1 MDEKRFLIVKHGHS
15 FLFLLLFS
23 MNLFIRRLFL
33 MYVHYEALAG
43 ADSEVGF
50 DPFTLN
56 WKLANEAA
64 LSLNIVAV
72 AGILASF
79 WRKDIYPKFW
89 PFFALVFAL
98 SVLYSSGFMMA
109 YMTGFHFILLSIM
122 LINSYGLF
130 ALVFLRKKWDS
141 IDPVDSGMGAEKNE

>member
-1 MDEKRFLIVKHGHS
+1 VDEKRFLIVKHGHS
-15 FLFLLLFS
+15 FLFLFLFLV
-23 MNLFIRRLFL
+23 NLSIRRLFL

-56 WKLANEAA
+56 WKMANAA
-64 LSLNIVAV
+64 VLSLNLAAA

-79 WRKDIYPKFW
+79 WMTDIYPRFW
-89 PFFALVFAL
+89 PFFSLVFAL
-98 SVLYSSGFMMA
+98 NVFYPSGVMMA

-122 LINSYGLF
+122 LINSYGFFSL
-130 ALVFLRKKWDS
+130 LFLRKKWGLVQ
-141 IDPVDSGMGAEKNE
+141 PVNPDIGAENNE

>member
-1 MDEKRFLIVKHGHS
+1 
-15 FLFLLLFS
+15 
-23 MNLFIRRLFL
+23 

-79 WRKDIYPKFW
+79 WRKDIYSKFW

-98 SVLYSSGFMMA
+98 NVLYPSGFMMA
-109 YMTGFHFILLSIM
+109 YMTGFHFILFSIM
-122 LINSYGLF
+122 LINSTD
-130 ALVFLRKKWDS
+130 FLPWCF
-141 IDPVDSGMGAEKNE
+141 